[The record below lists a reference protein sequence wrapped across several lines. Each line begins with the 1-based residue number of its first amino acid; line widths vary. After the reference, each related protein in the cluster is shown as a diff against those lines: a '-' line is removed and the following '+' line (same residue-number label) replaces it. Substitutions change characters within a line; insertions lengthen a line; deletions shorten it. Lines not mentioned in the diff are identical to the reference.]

1 MYKSKGIKT
10 SVSKVSEKQL
20 SRTKKAGR
28 ATEFSRSVS
37 TWFLQGAPLGAV
49 ECVPRPACCKSHLFQ
64 KRSKMLLHL
73 LIDTVP
79 LRSIPSADG
88 NSSFSMLC
96 AVVPKIFLFPRQ
108 ALKSHSV
115 LNNRV
120 ALAFQRKSHY
130 KRNPPG
136 SPAGR
141 MVSTASL
148 EQRLSVIK
156 HSVTAAG
163 HAGGWPPSLLPEPQ
177 PVSVGPAGRLPP
189 TPGPSLQPAPP
200 PVAQQGPQAA
210 TRAAQAAPDPASP
223 PCSAESPVP
232 GSGHRPRLQSWAGP
246 GSHLPS
252 HEEGF

>member
-1 MYKSKGIKT
+1 
-10 SVSKVSEKQL
+10 
-20 SRTKKAGR
+20 
-28 ATEFSRSVS
+28 
-37 TWFLQGAPLGAV
+37 
-49 ECVPRPACCKSHLFQ
+49 
-64 KRSKMLLHL
+64 MLLHL
-73 LIDTVP
+73 LIDRVP

-120 ALAFQRKSHY
+120 ALAFQRKSHH

-163 HAGGWPPSLLPEPQ
+163 HAAGWPPLLLPEPQ
-177 PVSVGPAGRLPP
+177 PVAVAVGPAGRLPP

-200 PVAQQGPQAA
+200 PVAQQAPPAA
-210 TRAAQAAPDPASP
+210 TRPGLRRRRQTRASP
-223 PCSAESPVP
+223 PCSTESPVP
-232 GSGHRPRLQSWAGP
+232 GSGHRARLQSWAGP
-246 GSHLPS
+246 GSHLLSGLARLPAVPEIGRA
-252 HEEGF
+252 HV

>member
-1 MYKSKGIKT
+1 
-10 SVSKVSEKQL
+10 
-20 SRTKKAGR
+20 
-28 ATEFSRSVS
+28 
-37 TWFLQGAPLGAV
+37 
-49 ECVPRPACCKSHLFQ
+49 
-64 KRSKMLLHL
+64 
-73 LIDTVP
+73 
-79 LRSIPSADG
+79 
-88 NSSFSMLC
+88 MLC

-120 ALAFQRKSHY
+120 ALAFQRKSHH

-200 PVAQQGPQAA
+200 PVAQQGPPAA
-210 TRAAQAAPDPASP
+210 TRAAQAAPDPGLSALQRREPSAGQRPPAEAAELGRSRVSP
-223 PCSAESPVP
+223 PVRVGPPARRP
-232 GSGHRPRLQSWAGP
+232 GCCHTRGFRLGPEARMPRPRKTR
-246 GSHLPS
+246 PS
-252 HEEGF
+252 P